1 MHVHEGTERHTRRQA
16 TIIAPNINLIDVQ
29 SRMLVKPD
37 FFVKNASNAENDRL
51 NANKSCCTDY
61 TKKISITILLVIMF
75 ITMSA
80 VCVVIITQQK
90 QQGDYNFTVGL
101 MLVVIPCLFGFF
113 ACSYLKDLLNLGL
126 WTYTFFGK
134 GNKTHRI

>member
-37 FFVKNASNAENDRL
+37 FFVKNASNVSAAEDK
-51 NANKSCCTDY
+51 KSCCTDY

-126 WTYTFFGK
+126 
-134 GNKTHRI
+134 